1 MPSMLDYT
9 RKENQLLTKKVCTR
23 FYTLIFRRETFLP
36 KQSRSAAA
44 FLGPLVSSYWCLPA
58 RFARKKF
65 QKIPNIFLKITEIP
79 QNTLKIVKEFRRFQ
93 KKIAKMLQIPP
104 SEREPGGASLILGL
118 PLYFVLRKEP
128 HMKVSLKS
136 KNVSNFFSKLGKI
149 RTFSAEILKT
159 FEDEQRSSR
168 CRIFENRSQILRSK
182 S

>member
-1 MPSMLDYT
+1 MYPFLHLDLPT
-9 RKENQLLTKKVCTR
+9 GDF
-23 FYTLIFRRETFLP
+23 FYRNRVARRLP
-36 KQSRSAAA
+36 CLVRWFHLRGVYPRASRAKNSKH
-44 FLGPLVSSYWCLPA
+44 FFFNSG
-58 RFARKKF
+58 KF
-65 QKIPNIFLKITEIP
+65 H
-79 QNTLKIVKEFRRFQ
+79 KIVKEFRRFQ
-93 KKIAKMLQIPP
+93 KKIAEMLQIPP

>member
-1 MPSMLDYT
+1 MYPFLRLNVPTGDF
-9 RKENQLLTKKVCTR
+9 LT
-23 FYTLIFRRETFLP
+23 ETESLGGCL
-36 KQSRSAAA
+36 R
-44 FLGPLVSSYWCLPA
+44 GPLVSSYWCLPA
-58 RFARKKF
+58 RFARNKF
-65 QKIPNIFLKITEIP
+65 QTFFWKFHKL
-79 QNTLKIVKEFRRFQ
+79 VKEFRRFQ

-136 KNVSNFFSKLGKI
+136 KNVSNFFSKLAKI

>member
-1 MPSMLDYT
+1 MPSMLDFLD
-9 RKENQLLTKKVCTR
+9 RNRVA
-23 FYTLIFRRETFLP
+23 RRLP
-36 KQSRSAAA
+36 SRSAG
-44 FLGPLVSSYWCLPA
+44 FIYQVSSRA
-58 RFARKKF
+58 KNSKKF
-65 QKIPNIFLKITEIP
+65 QTFFFNSGKF
-79 QNTLKIVKEFRRFQ
+79 QKIVKEFRRFQ

-104 SEREPGGASLILGL
+104 SEREPGGGSLILGL

>member
-1 MPSMLDYT
+1 MYP
-9 RKENQLLTKKVCTR
+9 
-23 FYTLIFRRETFLP
+23 FFTLIFRRETFFTETESLGGCL
-36 KQSRSAAA
+36 SWSAG
-44 FLGPLVSSYWCLPA
+44 FIYQVSTRALRA
-58 RFARKKF
+58 
-65 QKIPNIFLKITEIP
+65 QKIPKNSKHFFK
-79 QNTLKIVKEFRRFQ
+79 NSGKFHKIVKEFRRFQ

-128 HMKVSLKS
+128 HMKVSLKA

>member
-1 MPSMLDYT
+1 M
-9 RKENQLLTKKVCTR
+9 
-23 FYTLIFRRETFLP
+23 IFRRETFFTETESLGGCL
-36 KQSRSAAA
+36 R
-44 FLGPLVSSYWCLPA
+44 GPLVSSYWCLPA

-65 QKIPNIFLKITEIP
+65 QKIPNIFFNSGKFH
-79 QNTLKIVKEFRRFQ
+79 KIVKEFRRFQ

>member
-1 MPSMLDYT
+1 MYPFLHLDLPT
-9 RKENQLLTKKVCTR
+9 GDF
-23 FYTLIFRRETFLP
+23 FYRNRVARRLPFLVRWFHLIGVYPRA
-36 KQSRSAAA
+36 SRAKNS
-44 FLGPLVSSYWCLPA
+44 
-58 RFARKKF
+58 KKF
-65 QKIPNIFLKITEIP
+65 QTFFFNSGKF
-79 QNTLKIVKEFRRFQ
+79 QKIVKEFRRFQ

-104 SEREPGGASLILGL
+104 SEREPGGGSLILGL

-136 KNVSNFFSKLGKI
+136 KNVSIFFSKLGKI

>member
-1 MPSMLDYT
+1 MLDFLDLKYVPVFT
-9 RKENQLLTKKVCTR
+9 PWSSDGRL
-23 FYTLIFRRETFLP
+23 FLP

-44 FLGPLVSSYWCLPA
+44 FLSPLVSSYWCLPA
-58 RFARKKF
+58 RFASKKF
-65 QKIPNIFLKITEIP
+65 QTFFFNSGKFH
-79 QNTLKIVKEFRRFQ
+79 KIVKEFRRFQ
-93 KKIAKMLQIPP
+93 KKIAKMPQIPP

-136 KNVSNFFSKLGKI
+136 KNVGNFFSKLGKI

>member
-1 MPSMLDYT
+1 MYPFLHLDLPT
-9 RKENQLLTKKVCTR
+9 GDF
-23 FYTLIFRRETFLP
+23 FYRNRVARRLPFLVRWFHLRGVYP
-36 KQSRSAAA
+36 RASRAKNS
-44 FLGPLVSSYWCLPA
+44 
-58 RFARKKF
+58 KKF
-65 QKIPNIFLKITEIP
+65 QTFFL
-79 QNTLKIVKEFRRFQ
+79 NSGNFHKIVKEFRRFQ

-104 SEREPGGASLILGL
+104 SEREPGVGSLILGL

-136 KNVSNFFSKLGKI
+136 KNVSIFFSKLGKI